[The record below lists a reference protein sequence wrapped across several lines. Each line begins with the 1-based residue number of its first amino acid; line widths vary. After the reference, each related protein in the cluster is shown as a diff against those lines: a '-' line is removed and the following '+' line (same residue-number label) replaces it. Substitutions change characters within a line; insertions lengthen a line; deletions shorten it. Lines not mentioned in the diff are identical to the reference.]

1 MSRLNIL
8 EIFSTVALL
17 KRKLNKLPVFKK
29 GKIMIYYYK
38 WEQLSQLTSSE
49 YKDISGGRKSMKYV
63 SFAYYHSRDRGFPC
77 WPDLSLRHYF
87 PIPVSSVERRFG
99 REISEIV
106 KLRSQW
112 RDGLFPVSDR
122 EVFNQWKLVLR
133 CSGLDSHC

>member
-49 YKDISGGRKSMKYV
+49 YKDISRRRKSMKYV
-63 SFAYYHSRDRGFPC
+63 SFAYYHLRDRRFPC

-87 PIPVSSVERRFG
+87 PIPESSVERRFG
-99 REISEIV
+99 RDIWD
-106 KLRSQW
+106 RYAT
-112 RDGLFPVSDR
+112 FPMARRFIPSIGPGSSINGNSCYD
-122 EVFNQWKLVLR
+122 VL
-133 CSGLDSHC
+133 D